1 VASVGQE
8 YVQNL
13 VKLTR
18 TLACNFIAGLSA
30 QLPFELRA
38 LEVCLDELASEY
50 DALTTELEATAYP
63 ALDSLANKV

>member
-1 VASVGQE
+1 MYPRDTCVD
-8 YVQNL
+8 
-13 VKLTR
+13 
-18 TLACNFIAGLSA
+18 ACFDSDSGLSA

-63 ALDSLANKV
+63 ALDSLANKVGP